1 MIRLRIDKVCQPGLE
16 YKHDMRI
23 SAWRDTMKTALAVI
37 RTRCNY
43 SQTTLASVLGL
54 SRQVVSAWENGNKK
68 IPEGR
73 LAPPKQPERFVQV
86 VCSILMFHADLP

>member
-1 MIRLRIDKVCQPGLE
+1 
-16 YKHDMRI
+16 
-23 SAWRDTMKTALAVI
+23 MKTALAVI

-43 SQTTLASVLGL
+43 SQTVLASALGL

-73 LAPPKQPERFVQV
+73 LAELASLFGVRIIERDVLQPRLKQL
-86 VCSILMFHADLP
+86 S